1 MAAVEV
7 SPQRRLA
14 RRRGDGYSTCAETPG
29 EERRTFQRPTL
40 EGVGTASL
48 QTASFRRRNAEAAR
62 LRSGEAEADA
72 VLQGS
77 MSLPRSGGPKCALLE
92 ERACVRVSEL
102 RARERMPRRQETG
115 QQSTRTT
122 RERVRVLITGGRI
135 QRRIQALAKEIR
147 RDFQAEPL
155 HLVSV
160 LKGGVFFL
168 TDLARNIPGEVSFD
182 FIAVSSYGQKT
193 HSSGQARLTR
203 DLDSS
208 IEGKTVIVV
217 EDILDTGMTLQYL
230 LRLFQQRKPKH
241 LRVAVLLDKPDRRIA
256 AVHADYVGFSIPN
269 EFVVGYG
276 LDYAERYRNLPY
288 VGVLLLGPGL
298 KEKPAED

>member
-1 MAAVEV
+1 MPKRKKAE
-7 SPQRRLA
+7 QK
-14 RRRGDGYSTCAETPG
+14 DG
-29 EERRTFQRPTL
+29 
-40 EGVGTASL
+40 
-48 QTASFRRRNAEAAR
+48 
-62 LRSGEAEADA
+62 
-72 VLQGS
+72 
-77 MSLPRSGGPKCALLE
+77 
-92 ERACVRVSEL
+92 RA
-102 RARERMPRRQETG
+102 P
-115 QQSTRTT
+115 

-135 QRRIQALAKEIR
+135 QRRIHALAREIR
-147 RDFQAEPL
+147 KDFPGEPL

-193 HSSGQARLTR
+193 HSSGQVRLTR

-208 IEGKTVIVV
+208 IEGRTVIVV

-241 LRVAVLLDKPDRRIA
+241 LRVAVLLDKPERRIA
-256 AVHADYVGFSIPN
+256 AVHADYIGFSIPN

-298 KEKPAED
+298 KKKPAED

>member
-1 MAAVEV
+1 MPKAKKTAKQSEKK
-7 SPQRRLA
+7 PQ
-14 RRRGDGYSTCAETPG
+14 E
-29 EERRTFQRPTL
+29 
-40 EGVGTASL
+40 
-48 QTASFRRRNAEAAR
+48 
-62 LRSGEAEADA
+62 
-72 VLQGS
+72 
-77 MSLPRSGGPKCALLE
+77 K
-92 ERACVRVSEL
+92 
-102 RARERMPRRQETG
+102 
-115 QQSTRTT
+115 
-122 RERVRVLITGGRI
+122 VRVLITGARL
-135 QRRIQALAKEIR
+135 QRRIQELAKQIR
-147 RDFQAEPL
+147 KDFPAEQL

-182 FIAVSSYGQKT
+182 FIAVSSYGEGT
-193 HSSGQARLTR
+193 RSSGQVRLTR

-230 LRLFQQRKPKH
+230 LRLFQQRRPKH
-241 LRVAVLLDKPDRRIA
+241 LRVAVLLDKPERRIA
-256 AVHADYVGFSIPN
+256 AVHADYIGFSIPN

-288 VGVLLLGPGL
+288 VGVLLLGPKL